1 METKELL
8 EQVSKTIE
16 TTLPEVVDAVVEKR
30 FALEMSKTV
39 ADLEEVK
46 NTLKKMSFTAK
57 STDVV
62 AKKAYKET
70 FIVSVMKEVALNN
83 VNTEKGFNNIVE
95 KTYNAMNTGT
105 D

>member
-1 METKELL
+1 MENKELL

-16 TTLPEVVDAVVEKR
+16 TTLPEVVEAVVEKR
-30 FALEMSKTV
+30 FAQEMSKTV
-39 ADLEEVK
+39 AELDEVK
-46 NTLKKMSFTAK
+46 TALKKMSFASK
-57 STDVV
+57 STDVT
-62 AKKAYKET
+62 AKKAYKEA

-83 VNTEKGFNNIVE
+83 VNTEKGFNNVVE